1 MKALMSLLALSF
13 TFAFVAPALA
23 ADPPKTQA
31 DCEKAKMTWDETT
44 KTCVEA
50 KK

>member
-13 TFAFVAPALA
+13 TLAFIAPALA

-31 DCEKAKMTWDETT
+31 ACEKMKMTWDDVT

>member
-1 MKALMSLLALSF
+1 MKALMSVLALSF
-13 TFAFVAPALA
+13 TVAFIAPALA
-23 ADPPKTQA
+23 ADPPKTKA
-31 DCEKAKMTWDETT
+31 DCEKMKMIWDDAT

>member
-13 TFAFVAPALA
+13 TVAFIAPALA

-31 DCEKAKMTWDETT
+31 ECEKMKMTWDDAT
-44 KTCVEA
+44 KTCVET